1 MKERLLL
8 KQHEVTGFGLMLGYI
23 GVLLMLIGGIVLL
36 RCSRYYG
43 TQRRR
48 TRRST
53 SYCPV
58 SEAFCLAIC
67 YSIISG
73 EEKQDGCSAIR
84 TPLSL

>member
-8 KQHEVTGFGLMLGYI
+8 KQHEVTGFELMLGYI

-36 RCSRYYG
+36 PLLTLLCI
-43 TQRRR
+43 QRRR

-53 SYCPV
+53 SFCPV

-73 EEKQDGCSAIR
+73 EEKQDGSSAIR

>member
-36 RCSRYYG
+36 PLLTLLWY
-43 TQRRR
+43 
-48 TRRST
+48 
-53 SYCPV
+53 PE
-58 SEAFCLAIC
+58 EAYEAKYFILPAIC

-73 EEKQDGCSAIR
+73 EEKQDGSSAIR